1 MVQTYIN
8 LIGMLDSEMGKKQMS
23 LFSHSEKAPWRVPLN
38 SDYAKQN
45 LGKLGKQLSF
55 VFPVDFIYEEQDFTG
70 QNHAFMSPI
79 GVQWIKGKNDSIATI
94 ELRHVMKHNSKSNL
108 SEGIEFLAL
117 AKLVELGFPG
127 IVRKEAK
134 EIRRNYGLIASVLG
148 KLYFHETTIGRSSK
162 SGDTPEG
169 PADYPVIR
177 VKKTDCNIQS
187 IYHALREF
195 YIMSLLVE
203 NRNIFPVIEW
213 YNFRMF
219 MILLPY
225 IAGKSNDLL
234 TNIGMAALEKHIGF
248 FKKDADFSILFWD
261 QIKEINVLIETHGY
275 KLLLESQQFP
285 MIPTMP

>member
-1 MVQTYIN
+1 
-8 LIGMLDSEMGKKQMS
+8 MS

-45 LGKLGKQLSF
+45 LGKLRKQLSF